1 MFLNVLQRRVL
12 PLKQDPVEDDKDN
25 TTQPTDVN
33 NGNNNQQ
40 NVFIFIQIL
49 NNNNNNNTGTKN
61 DCGVNGD
68 TVDRRNQKKKT
79 QKNIIESY

>member
-40 NVFIFIQIL
+40 NVFIFI
-49 NNNNNNNTGTKN
+49 
-61 DCGVNGD
+61 
-68 TVDRRNQKKKT
+68 
-79 QKNIIESY
+79 

>member
-25 TTQPTDVN
+25 TQPTDVN

-49 NNNNNNNTGTKN
+49 NNNNNNGTKN

-68 TVDRRNQKKKT
+68 TVDRGIRRRRHKK
-79 QKNIIESY
+79 I